1 MNRAH
6 PSHSNAPRM
15 NHQPPPTQRPPMT
28 SAPNSHS
35 MPSRVRRG
43 APRRM
48 RGSVQRRAMHS
59 MNQHQ
64 QQPPPQPVAP
74 VPAKEEPE
82 YSAAAT
88 SSGTGFF
95 GETNLLDKDPDAPP
109 LPDDAEEVVERVRA
123 YFDDILADEN
133 AVAAMTAAQAKG
145 FQATSTKIVDALTEL
160 FAAQKMNHFAYESLV
175 AIFESA
181 QSGAYDDGLR
191 VTREFSN
198 ECRRGKKARFATHR
212 RWLIGFTSILRTAKQ
227 HGI

>member
-1 MNRAH
+1 
-6 PSHSNAPRM
+6 
-15 NHQPPPTQRPPMT
+15 
-28 SAPNSHS
+28 
-35 MPSRVRRG
+35 
-43 APRRM
+43 
-48 RGSVQRRAMHS
+48 

-160 FAAQKMNHFAYESLV
+160 FAAQKNEPLRLRIAGGHFRERSKR
-175 AIFESA
+175 
-181 QSGAYDDGLR
+181 GLR
-191 VTREFSN
+191 
-198 ECRRGKKARFATHR
+198 RRTQSDQGV
-212 RWLIGFTSILRTAKQ
+212 LE
-227 HGI
+227 